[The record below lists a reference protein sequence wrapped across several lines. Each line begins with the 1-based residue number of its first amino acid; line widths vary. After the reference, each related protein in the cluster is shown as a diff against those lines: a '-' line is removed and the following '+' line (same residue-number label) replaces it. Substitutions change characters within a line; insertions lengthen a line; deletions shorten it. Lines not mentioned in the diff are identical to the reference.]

1 MKPHKQIDV
10 FTHIHNTALLL
21 LFTLDPVSLVY
32 LKSLLWDWCGRSFLM
47 RMFTKA
53 AENALEPSTD
63 FI

>member
-10 FTHIHNTALLL
+10 FTHIHNTAL

-53 AENALEPSTD
+53 AENA
-63 FI
+63 